1 MKKFHILL
9 SVFCLSFYALSQDSN
24 PFISD
29 VSLNKVN
36 VENSQS
42 PTTLELEMAI
52 AKKKDTVYQRLLLI
66 EIMIK
71 ELEKRLK
78 DSLTSALKS
87 LPSMV
92 NKEQLEQIN
101 RLTNEQEALS
111 KRIVEL
117 ITENQKLKN
126 SNKDADLKL
135 DSEKTRLTNEITR
148 LESAQT
154 NAETQAKMA
163 AESAASEKTASIVNN
178 TNKWEKFIKSYLQ
191 KEKSISPELFKDMKL
206 EIASNRELIKDL
218 DSFQIYATHLS
229 DAANF
234 LYKGIGNFND
244 FYPNFKTKINAKKY
258 PALATSQK
266 ELEAAVNTFLK
277 ISASLVYKLDEIK
290 GVIKSE
296 SRMNILENWIYYD
309 IALNFPCLEAIINKN
324 GIKHTPLNFDPSNP

>member
-9 SVFCLSFYALSQDSN
+9 SVFCLSFCALSQDSN

-42 PTTLELEMAI
+42 PTTLEFEMAI

-111 KRIVEL
+111 KRIDEL

-126 SNKDADLKL
+126 SNV
-135 DSEKTRLTNEITR
+135 
-148 LESAQT
+148 
-154 NAETQAKMA
+154 A